1 MLNIVKVDVDGGAM
15 AVEVTRPEAGT
26 PLPGI
31 VLCHH
36 REGVD
41 EFTRDAA
48 DRLADAGYVVAVPNM
63 YHRRPS
69 GETWEVSRKTMQDVE
84 VVADIKATAEF
95 LKRQP
100 FVRADSIAIVGHCMG
115 GRSAFIGVA
124 ATPLFKAAV
133 VLYGGHIFKTEGQGM
148 PAPIALVGNIKA
160 EMLNLYG
167 TEDHIIPLDEGRKL
181 EQVWKDNHVK
191 SEFHIYEKA
200 GHAFQDFS
208 RPDHYRKAASD
219 DAWTRIVTF
228 LRKVLRP
235 GAPS

>member
-1 MLNIVKVDVDGGAM
+1 MLSIVKIDVAGSAM
-15 AVEVTRPEAGT
+15 PVEVARQEDET
-26 PLPGI
+26 PRPGI

-48 DRLADAGYVVAVPNM
+48 VKLSNAGYVVAIPNM
-63 YHRRPS
+63 YHRRPPS
-69 GETWEVSRKTMQDVE
+69 ESWEVSRKTMQDVE
-84 VVADIKATAEF
+84 AVADIKATAEF
-95 LKRQP
+95 LKEQP
-100 FVRADSIAIVGHCMG
+100 FVRADAIAIVGHCMG
-115 GRSAFIGVA
+115 GRSAFLGVA
-124 ATPLFKAAV
+124 ATPMFKAAV

-148 PAPIALVGNIKA
+148 PAPIALAKNIRA

-167 TEDHIIPLDEGRKL
+167 AEDHIIPLDEVRRL
-181 EQVWKDNHVK
+181 EQELKNNHVK

-219 DAWTRIVTF
+219 DAWARMTAF
-228 LRKVLRP
+228 LHKTL
-235 GAPS
+235 SMS